1 MPSLLALPYYGW
13 ISASDPLYLAT
24 RKAVLSSQNPWWF
37 NGTAASGIG
46 GPHNGLRY
54 IWPMALVS
62 RGWTATTDSE
72 VAEMLSKLVN
82 ASACS
87 GLVHES
93 FDQDDFATS
102 TRPWFAWANS
112 YFADFVLKV
121 IDERPHLVLK
131 PPDADFQ

>member
-1 MPSLLALPYYGW
+1 
-13 ISASDPLYLAT
+13 
-24 RKAVLSSQNPWWF
+24 V
-37 NGTAASGIG
+37 G

-62 RGWTATTDSE
+62 RGWTATTDAE
-72 VAEMLSKLVN
+72 VAEMLSTLVN

-93 FDQDDFATS
+93 FDQDDFADA

-121 IDERPHLVLK
+121 IEERPHLVLK
-131 PPDADFQ
+131 PPDNAGK